1 MNFFRSNKRPN
12 HCETRSQI
20 ELNATQSSEKP
31 QISARDKTVRFEDEC
46 TPQHPKY
53 RNIFKRMDSFK
64 ERSWPPGIPQKPRKL
79 ADAGFYY
86 TGIYIRLLR
95 KSDFLISS
103 TFLYIFICLFEH
115 IKDI

>member
-12 HCETRSQI
+12 HCETRAQLEPTRTLSF
-20 ELNATQSSEKP
+20 EKP
-31 QISARDKTVRFEDEC
+31 QINASDKTVRFEDEC

-64 ERSWPPGIPQKPRKL
+64 ERSWPPGIPQMPRKL

-86 TGIYIRLLR
+86 TGIYILLLR
-95 KSDFLISS
+95 KRVFLSRI
-103 TFLYIFICLFEH
+103 YINI
-115 IKDI
+115 

>member
-20 ELNATQSSEKP
+20 ELTATQSSEKP
-31 QISARDKTVRFEDEC
+31 QIRACDKTVRFEDEC

-64 ERSWPPGIPQKPRKL
+64 ELSWPPGIPQMPRKL

-86 TGIYIRLLR
+86 TGILILLLR
-95 KSDFLISS
+95 KIGFSISS
-103 TFLYIFICLFEH
+103 IFLYVYLNI
-115 IKDI
+115 